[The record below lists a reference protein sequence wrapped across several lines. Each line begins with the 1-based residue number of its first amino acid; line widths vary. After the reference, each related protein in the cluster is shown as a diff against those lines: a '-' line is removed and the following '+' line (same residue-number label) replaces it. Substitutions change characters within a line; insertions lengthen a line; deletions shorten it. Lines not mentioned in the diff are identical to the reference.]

1 VNGAAMTIVGVTPE
15 GFTGTTISVFPDV
28 FVPIVR
34 AQEVYG
40 GTRMQNRRNYW
51 AYLFGR
57 LAPGVSIE
65 QARATLSVSYNAI
78 LNEIEV
84 PLQEGISAETL
95 ERFEA
100 RTLVLEPGPRGQSE
114 IPGEA
119 RPLLTLLISGAGLV
133 LLIACANIANLL
145 LVRASSRSAEFAIRL
160 SVGANRRQLIAQ
172 LLTESALLAALG
184 CILAF
189 PVARWIIDIF
199 IMLLPQEATNLFAF
213 ALDVRSAAFSAAL
226 AAGSG
231 FLCGIFP
238 ALHCTRRDLVP
249 ALKGQAGQPSGGQTT
264 SRLRSVLVGA
274 QIAVSMAL
282 LILAGLF
289 MKSLSNLEK
298 IDLGLNP
305 ENVVTFRV
313 SPGRNGYTP
322 ERSNPLYE
330 QLEDELRALPGVAA
344 ATASNVSILNGDH
357 WNGNVSVEG
366 VEAGPDTDV
375 NSRFNQI
382 APGFLRA
389 MGMPLIAGREFT
401 RSDAEGASKVAIV
414 NEAFAAKFGL
424 GRDAVGKR
432 MKNGTGGELDM
443 EIVGLVRNARYNEVK
458 GAMPPVFFVPYR
470 QTSGVASMAFYV
482 RTSGDLSALFNPIS
496 GVVARLD
503 RNLPVEAMR
512 SLDEQIAGRLTV
524 ERLIARLAPAF
535 GALATL
541 LAAIGLYG
549 VIAYA
554 VAQRSREIGIRMALG
569 ATPGRIRN
577 LVLRYVTVLVAAGA
591 VGGVFAALAGGRA
604 AESMLY
610 GLTPHDPLVLV
621 IAITILAA
629 VAFGASLIPAW
640 RASRID
646 PMRALRYD

>member
-1 VNGAAMTIVGVTPE
+1 
-15 GFTGTTISVFPDV
+15 
-28 FVPIVR
+28 
-34 AQEVYG
+34 
-40 GTRMQNRRNYW
+40 
-51 AYLFGR
+51 
-57 LAPGVSIE
+57 
-65 QARATLSVSYNAI
+65 
-78 LNEIEV
+78 
-84 PLQEGISAETL
+84 
-95 ERFEA
+95 
-100 RTLVLEPGPRGQSE
+100 
-114 IPGEA
+114 
-119 RPLLTLLISGAGLV
+119 
-133 LLIACANIANLL
+133 
-145 LVRASSRSAEFAIRL
+145 
-160 SVGANRRQLIAQ
+160 
-172 LLTESALLAALG
+172 
-184 CILAF
+184 
-189 PVARWIIDIF
+189 
-199 IMLLPQEATNLFAF
+199 
-213 ALDVRSAAFSAAL
+213 
-226 AAGSG
+226 
-231 FLCGIFP
+231 
-238 ALHCTRRDLVP
+238 VP

-344 ATASNVSILNGDH
+344 ATASNVSILNGDN

-366 VEAGPDTDV
+366 FEAGPDTDV